1 MAKKVAKKATK
12 QTSNKP
18 VKRAVKKPPTKKAAT
33 EPADPNSLTKL
44 IDDYLAGPQL
54 LRQAVAGMDHSRLL
68 ARPIPGKWSTLEVIC
83 HLADFE
89 IVGADR
95 IKRVIAEKEPTLLGG
110 DEKAFAARLAYHERN
125 ADEEL
130 LLIDTIRSQVAR
142 ILRTLKPEDF
152 QRRGIHSEAGPL
164 TLEAF
169 IERST
174 RHIPHHVRFIEEK
187 RKAVEADN
195 VGGNATAGKQ
205 LEHTQFR
212 KSGVLSLF
220 LGSFKSEAELDAYLS
235 ATFPVDF
242 GFIIDPR
249 DGPEI
254 YVAPNPSCPVAD
266 LLKGFSWAAEF
277 VEPVRKALAKDGWH
291 RSGAAV
297 VFYNFCY
304 DPKAYRQFNGF
315 GRLKFMGTYL
325 LKEKAWVPFRNQ

>member
-1 MAKKVAKKATK
+1 MAKKVAKKA
-12 QTSNKP
+12 
-18 VKRAVKKPPTKKAAT
+18 AKKAVSKKAVMTQPT
-33 EPADPNSLTKL
+33 EPADPDSLTRL
-44 IDDYLAGPQL
+44 VDDYLAGPRL
-54 LRQAVAGMDHSRLL
+54 LRQAVAGMSREQLL

-95 IKRVIAEKEPTLLGG
+95 IKRVIAENEPTLLGG

-130 LLIDTIRSQVAR
+130 LLIDMIRSQVAR
-142 ILRTLKPEDF
+142 ILRTLKPEDL
-152 QRRGIHSEAGPL
+152 QRRGFHSEVGPL
-164 TLEAF
+164 TLQEF
-169 IERST
+169 VQRST

-187 RKAVEADN
+187 RKTLEEEN
-195 VGGNATAGKQ
+195 VGGKARAGRQ
-205 LEHTQFR
+205 LEHSQFR
-212 KSGVLSLF
+212 KGGVLSLF
-220 LGSFKSEAELDAYLS
+220 LGGFKSEEELNTYLS
-235 ATFPVDF
+235 ETFPVDF

-249 DGPEI
+249 DGPEC
-254 YVAPNPSCPVAD
+254 YAAANPSCPVAD
-266 LLKGFSWAAEF
+266 LLRGFSRSAEF

-297 VFYNFCY
+297 VFYNVCY
-304 DPKAYRQFNGF
+304 DPKAYKRFNGF